1 MRRLLVAMLVFAF
14 AAPSA
19 HAHVPTLA
27 ELNETLQT
35 EHFQIHFT
43 GDIDILDGG
52 VHATIRQYVGEFAA
66 TAEWAYDTYRSWGYP
81 AHVPDDA
88 TGLID
93 VYVHD
98 FGHSHGPKYVDLVAY
113 ATPLGGAQAAG
124 RIDVNKVFLRDP
136 QAAAHQA
143 FHMLQMAMYAQ
154 APDWLA
160 QATAEWAAFRLRG
173 YPVSTV
179 TPAPPVFHEPDN
191 SLDCDPTQDAFPG
204 KWVQRPCG
212 LTGYEAAGYTRWT
225 FFQYLQERFGGD
237 IVKDVWT
244 RVQTQASPS
253 YDGDD
258 AVRDALAAKDKS
270 LTDIF
275 NDYTFAILT
284 GNFETTLL
292 KNVTPVVYAT
302 VTTPESGGAIPETRV
317 AVNRLASRF
326 VALKPPVQTDREC
339 YEATL
344 SLTVT
349 LPANVTTRPY
359 VYATKTKT
367 ATALSVSGTTATA
380 TIPWDTCSSDFPAYV
395 ALPNTSQS
403 LDGRT
408 FVVNGSV
415 AVDKTKVMTKTPP
428 PAAAKVTG
436 TAIAAPTEDPA
447 PTIYLYAPE
456 VLRVAADA
464 RVLRLVVF
472 STGAGRIRATFN
484 GSDLGTS
491 NVRAGANDLR
501 FRLPSLGARR
511 FLAGQSVL
519 ELTALSPTGSPGTTF
534 VQKVAFEKAKPKPK
548 KKRRP

>member
-1 MRRLLVAMLVFAF
+1 MRRILIVAVLLFGF
-14 AAPSA
+14 SAAPA
-19 HAHVPTLA
+19 HAHIPLNA
-27 ELNETLQT
+27 ELAETLQT

-43 GDIDILDGG
+43 GSLALDGG

-81 AHVPDDA
+81 VHVNDGDN
-88 TGLID
+88 LID

-98 FGHSHGPKYVDLVAY
+98 FEHSHAAADLVAF
-113 ATPLGGAQAAG
+113 AEPLTGGATAAA
-124 RIDVNKVFLRDP
+124 RIDVNVDFIRDA
-136 QAAAHQA
+136 QTSAHQA
-143 FHMLQMAMYAQ
+143 FHALQMAMYAP

-160 QATAEWAAFRLRG
+160 QATAEWAAFRLRS
-173 YPVSTV
+173 YPVSTA
-179 TPAPPVFHEPDN
+179 TPPPPVFHQPDD
-191 SLDCDPTQDAFPG
+191 SLDCDPATTTIWPG

-225 FFQYLQERFGGD
+225 FFQYLQERFGAD

-244 RVQTQASPS
+244 RVQAQASPG

-258 AVRDALAAKDKS
+258 ATRDALAAKDKS

-275 NDYTFAILT
+275 NDYTVAMLT
-284 GNFETTLL
+284 GNFQTTLL
-292 KNVTPVVYAT
+292 KNITPVVYAT
-302 VTTPESGGAIPETRV
+302 VTTPESGGALPETRV

-326 VALKPPVQTDREC
+326 VSLKPPVQSDREC

-349 LPANVTTRPY
+349 LPANVISRPY
-359 VYATKTKT
+359 VYATKTKA
-367 ATALSVSGTTATA
+367 ATGLSVSGTTATA
-380 TIPWDTCSSDFPAYV
+380 SIPWDTCSSDFPAYLS
-395 ALPNTSQS
+395 LPNSSQS

-415 AVDKTKVMTKTPP
+415 AVDKSKVMTKTPP
-428 PAAAKVTG
+428 PAAAIVTG
-436 TAIAAPTEDPA
+436 TVINAPTEDPA

-472 STGAGRIRATFN
+472 ATGAGRVRATFN
-484 GSDLGTS
+484 GSDLGSST
-491 NVRAGANDLR
+491 VRAGANDLR
-501 FRLPSLGARR
+501 FKLPSRSARLV
-511 FLAGQSVL
+511 LARQSVL
-519 ELTALSPTGSPGTTF
+519 ELTALSPAGSPGTTF
-534 VQKVAFEKAKPKPK
+534 VQKIAFQKAKPK
-548 KKRRP
+548 KRSR